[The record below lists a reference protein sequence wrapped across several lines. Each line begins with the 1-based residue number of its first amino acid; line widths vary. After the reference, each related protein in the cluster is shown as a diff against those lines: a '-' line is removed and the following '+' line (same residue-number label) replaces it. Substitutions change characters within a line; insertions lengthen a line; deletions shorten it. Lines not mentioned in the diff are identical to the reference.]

1 MYNIKNINKKKL
13 LIILPFLSLII
24 SCSKPNSNN
33 LQQHQSY
40 NSYNNQDLI
49 CEEYINRVGKILLI
63 VDNNYKHEN
72 REIKFLIKNQDLPSI
87 EVVYNMKPFIKNQ
100 NHVIISTG
108 VLNYLQ
114 DEAELATILAIALEK
129 INNNFDF
136 QNPNLNIANKADS
149 RIIEHL
155 YRAGYDPRAFL
166 ELQEEFLKN
175 KHIKD
180 NWLKFLFANA
190 NLTKHR
196 IDVNNRSILNISKG
210 LKRDKQNYLSNIY
223 LLKNS

>member
-1 MYNIKNINKKKL
+1 MYNIKNITKKKSF
-13 LIILPFLSLII
+13 IILPFLSLII
-24 SCSKPNSNN
+24 SCSKPNFNN

-40 NSYNNQDLI
+40 NNYNNQDLI
-49 CEEYINRVGKILLI
+49 CEEYVNRIGKLLLI
-63 VDNNYKHEN
+63 VDNNKYN
-72 REIKFLIKNQDLPSI
+72 DREIKFSIKNQDLPSL
-87 EVVYNMKPFIKNQ
+87 EVIYNLKPFIKNQ
-100 NHVIISTG
+100 NHIIISTG

-136 QNPNLNIANKADS
+136 QSPNLNVANKADS
-149 RIIEHL
+149 RIVQHL
-155 YRAGYDPRAFL
+155 YRAGYDPRAFV

-180 NWLKFLFANA
+180 NWLKFLFANS
-190 NLTKHR
+190 NLSKHR

-210 LKRDKQNYLSNIY
+210 LKRDRQNYLSNIY